1 VRKLV
6 VLLFLCLGLLFLAGC
21 APSCKHLTS
30 AQCANL
36 GTHEY
41 ARTYEFIEGC
51 GAEASFIEG
60 VSEINWTFSSSSA
73 SVEFPML
80 FPEAPPAPIDL
91 VEVEPDAYQ
100 PALDEPGV
108 SLIRLRQDGFV
119 WIYFDVVTA
128 EPCYQVVFTLPE
140 N

>member
-1 VRKLV
+1 MRKII
-6 VLLFLCLGLLFLAGC
+6 LFLFLYLGLLFLAGC
-21 APSCKHLTS
+21 APDCKGLTP
-30 AQCANL
+30 AQCANQ

-51 GAEASFIEG
+51 GAEASFNEG
-60 VSEINWTFSSSSA
+60 VSEIAWTFSSSGG

-80 FPEAPPAPIDL
+80 FPEAPPAPINL
-91 VEVEPDAYQ
+91 VKVEPDAYQ

-128 EPCYQVVFTLPE
+128 QPCYQVVFTLSE